1 MDDGGIVSPI
11 QKMAFRASRLPFLV
25 EGKQFPHA
33 DDYQSIQKVD
43 RLVPIHKYT
52 PPTWSAVKVTKD
64 IILK

>member
-33 DDYQSIQKVD
+33 DDSQSIQSVVD
-43 RLVPIHKYT
+43 WFNYKSISYIYIQPQPV
-52 PPTWSAVKVTKD
+52 VKVHKPN
-64 IILK
+64 